1 MVRST
6 SPPRMAL
13 WVIVATVA
21 VVVALAAGPASARP
35 EPLAG
40 RPAGAAQCQASDLR
54 ISVPAAIKG
63 DPARGMGKQDWN
75 LLFLNTSSTS
85 CSLDGWPRI
94 AVRTTAGKTVAT
106 KVTDVQSSNLALV
119 PDTPIVVRPGQTSVV
134 SAITPVSRARC
145 VTKWTL
151 ALTLPGTDHPVTVRE
166 PTGSLVPCV
175 GGRLQLSPFYAE
187 QTLIRDISALSVST
201 VPPPFTVSTAPEPT
215 ACPASDL
222 RAQVTSTS
230 SQADGSIVEV
240 SLSNDGPTC
249 VLSTSWPTVQVHS
262 VGDAIQ
268 VAKIY
273 ADSAALRAER
283 SLLTTYERGTKQS
296 TALTLRHDGAVSIAV
311 LAPSLAKQAGAKR
324 SGAKARG
331 AACQKVTS
339 VTIYPSDVARG
350 TGREAAVRAPVSI
363 CAAPRILSFLPSGP
377 GAAMT
382 IARGALRAI
391 HATQPA
397 ATPVNDTSGFFYGTD
412 SSAPTACGTGPY
424 TEPVNGDCSSTDGP
438 YGEYIGE
445 LGSYE
450 NWQGCT
456 TSGLAWVQGNYNAA
470 NDNIMEYGVGMGA
483 AGYWF
488 AAGPGRDPHYNG
500 TASEAMTW
508 GQEQAEQVMSQVSS
522 LFFEFRY
529 IFMDIENNGTPPDE
543 YGWNTVWN
551 GPCGN
556 NAKAEYIAPD
566 VDYATYLGFTN
577 YINENSPYSAG
588 VYSAGGQSYGSWS
601 GIFGNEPVAA
611 AEWTFTSEQSQL
623 SFPSRFSASGSSPS
637 WFANAPAACDL
648 MWQWSGGDGVLNDY
662 GDFDQVDAANNIN
675 PACGP
680 ASSGS
685 PAPSSSP
692 SPSDSPSPSG
702 TPSPSDTPGSSG

>member
-1 MVRST
+1 MVRRT
-6 SPPRMAL
+6 SPPRRAL

-35 EPLAG
+35 FPLAG
-40 RPAGAAQCQASDLR
+40 RHAGAAQCQASDLR

-63 DPARGMGKQDWN
+63 DPAREWGSKTGICC
-75 LLFLNTSSTS
+75 SSTHRARPARYG
-85 CSLDGWPRI
+85 GWPRI
-94 AVRTTAGKTVAT
+94 AVHTTAGKTVAT
-106 KVTDVQSSNLALV
+106 TVTDVQSSNLALV

-145 VTKWTL
+145 VTRWTL
-151 ALTLPGTDHPVTVRE
+151 ALTLPGTARPVTVRE
-166 PTGSLVPCV
+166 PAGSLVPCV

-187 QTLIRDISALSVST
+187 QTLTRDISALSVST
-201 VPPPFTVSTAPEPT
+201 VPPPFTVSTDPEPAT
-215 ACPASDL
+215 CPASDL

-240 SLSNDGPTC
+240 SLSNAGPTC

-268 VAKIY
+268 VAKIF

-296 TALTLRHDGAVSIAV
+296 TALTLRHGEAVSIAV
-311 LAPSLAKQAGAKR
+311 LAPRLAKQAGAKQA
-324 SGAKARG
+324 GAKQAGAKQAGAKQAGAKQAGAKQAGARRAGAKTRG
-331 AACQKVTS
+331 AVCQKVTS
-339 VTIYPSDVARG
+339 VTVYPSDVARG
-350 TGREAAVRAPVSI
+350 AGREAAVTTPVSI
-363 CAAPRILSFLPSGP
+363 CAPPRILSFLPSGP
-377 GAAMT
+377 GADMT
-382 IARGALRAI
+382 IARGALHAIRA
-391 HATQPA
+391 AQPA
-397 ATPVNDTSGFFYGTD
+397 ATPVNDTSGFYYGTD

-424 TEPVNGDCSSTDGP
+424 TEPVKGDCSSTDGP

-456 TSGLAWVQGNYNAA
+456 TSGLAWVQSNYNMA
-470 NDNIMEYGVGMGA
+470 NDNIMEYGVGIGA

-488 AAGPGRDPHYNG
+488 AAGPGRDPKYNG
-500 TASEAMTW
+500 TTAEAMAW
-508 GQEQAEQVMSQVSS
+508 GQEQAEQAMSQVSS

-529 IFMDIENNGTPPDE
+529 IFMDIENNGAPPDD

-556 NAKAEYIAPD
+556 EVKAEYVAPA

-588 VYSAGGQSYGSWS
+588 VYSAGGTSYGSWT
-601 GIFGNEPVAA
+601 GIFGNEPVTGA

-623 SFPSRFSASGSSPS
+623 SFPAGFSASGSSPS
-637 WFANAPAACDL
+637 WFANAPAACEL
-648 MWQWSGGDGVLNDY
+648 VWQWSGGDGVLNDY
-662 GDFDQVDAANNIN
+662 GDFDQVNEANNIN
-675 PACGP
+675 PSC
-680 ASSGS
+680 
-685 PAPSSSP
+685 
-692 SPSDSPSPSG
+692 
-702 TPSPSDTPGSSG
+702 

>member
-1 MVRST
+1 MARST
-6 SPPRMAL
+6 SPPRKAL
-13 WVIVATVA
+13 WAITATVA
-21 VVVALAAGPASARP
+21 VVALAAGPASARTQRP
-35 EPLAG
+35 FPLAG
-40 RPAGAAQCQASDLR
+40 RHAVAAQCQASDLR

-75 LLFLNTSSTS
+75 LLFLNTSSTA
-85 CSLDGWPRI
+85 CSLGGWPRI
-94 AVRTTAGKTVAT
+94 AVHTTKGKTVAT
-106 KVTDVQSSNLALV
+106 TVTDVQSSNLAVV
-119 PDTPIVVRPGQTSVV
+119 PDTPVVLRPGQTSVV

-145 VTKWTL
+145 VTRWTL
-151 ALTLPGTDHPVTVRE
+151 ALTLPGSDRPVTIGE

-175 GGRLQLSPFYAE
+175 GGRLQLSPFFAE
-187 QTLIRDISALSVST
+187 QTLTSDIAALSVSK
-201 VPPPFTVSTAPEPT
+201 VPPPFTVSAAPEPPT
-215 ACPASDL
+215 CPTSDL

-240 SLSNDGPTC
+240 RLANAGPAC
-249 VLSTSWPTVQVHS
+249 VLSTSWPTVQVQTHS
-262 VGDAIQ
+262 VGDANQ
-268 VAKIY
+268 TAKIF
-273 ADSAALRAER
+273 ADSAALQAER

-296 TALTLRHDGAVSIAV
+296 TALTLRHGAAVSIAV
-311 LAPSLAKQAGAKR
+311 LVPRTGKRAGSKTP
-324 SGAKARG
+324 GP
-331 AACQKVTS
+331 ACQRVTS
-339 VTIYPSDVARG
+339 VTVYPSDVVQGA
-350 TGREAAVRAPVSI
+350 GREAAVTTPVSI
-363 CAAPRILSFLPSGP
+363 CAPPRILSFLPSGP

-391 HATQPA
+391 RAARPA

-424 TEPVNGDCSSTDGP
+424 TEPVKGDCSSTDGP

-445 LGSYE
+445 MGSYE

-456 TSGLAWVQGNYNAA
+456 TSGLAWVQSNYNMA
-470 NDNIMEYGVGMGA
+470 NDNIMEYGVGIGA

-488 AAGPGRDPHYNG
+488 AAGPGRDPNYNG
-500 TASEAMTW
+500 TTSEAMTW
-508 GQEQAEQVMSQVSS
+508 GQEQAEQAMSQVSS

-556 NAKAEYIAPD
+556 EVKAEYVAPD

-601 GIFGNEPVAA
+601 GIFGSEPVTTA

-623 SFPSRFSASGSSPS
+623 SFPAGFTASGSSPS
-637 WFANAPAACDL
+637 WFASAPAACDL
-648 MWQWSGGDGVLNDY
+648 VWQWSGGDGVLNDY
-662 GDFDQVDAANNIN
+662 GDFDQVNGANNIS
-675 PACGP
+675 PAC
-680 ASSGS
+680 
-685 PAPSSSP
+685 
-692 SPSDSPSPSG
+692 
-702 TPSPSDTPGSSG
+702 

>member
-1 MVRST
+1 MARST
-6 SPPRMAL
+6 SPPRKAL
-13 WVIVATVA
+13 WAITATVA
-21 VVVALAAGPASARP
+21 VVALAAGPASARTQRP
-35 EPLAG
+35 FPLAG
-40 RPAGAAQCQASDLR
+40 RHAVAAQCQASDLR

-75 LLFLNTSSTS
+75 LLFLNTSSTA
-85 CSLDGWPRI
+85 CSLGGWPRI
-94 AVRTTAGKTVAT
+94 AVHTTKGKTVAT
-106 KVTDVQSSNLALV
+106 TVTDVQSSNLAVV
-119 PDTPIVVRPGQTSVV
+119 PDTPVVLRPGQTSVV

-145 VTKWTL
+145 VTRWTL
-151 ALTLPGTDHPVTVRE
+151 ALTLPGSDRPVTIGE
-166 PTGSLVPCV
+166 PTGSLVPCA
-175 GGRLQLSPFYAE
+175 GGRLQLSPFFAE
-187 QTLIRDISALSVST
+187 QTLTSDIAALSVSK
-201 VPPPFTVSTAPEPT
+201 VPPPFTVSAAPEPPT
-215 ACPASDL
+215 CPTSDL

-240 SLSNDGPTC
+240 RLANVGPTC

-262 VGDAIQ
+262 VGDANQ
-268 VAKIY
+268 TAKIF
-273 ADSAALRAER
+273 ADSAALQAER
-283 SLLTTYERGTKQS
+283 SLLTTYQRGTKQS
-296 TALTLRHDGAVSIAV
+296 TALTLRHGGAVSIAV
-311 LAPSLAKQAGAKR
+311 LVPRAVQRA
-324 SGAKARG
+324 GAKARG
-331 AACQKVTS
+331 PACQRVTS
-339 VTIYPSDVARG
+339 VTVYPSDVVQGA
-350 TGREAAVRAPVSI
+350 GRKAAVTTPVSI
-363 CAAPRILSFLPSGP
+363 CAPPRILSFLPSGP

-391 HATQPA
+391 RAARPA

-424 TEPVNGDCSSTDGP
+424 TEPVKGDCSSTDGP

-445 LGSYE
+445 MGSYE

-456 TSGLAWVQGNYNAA
+456 TSGLAWVQSNYNMA
-470 NDNIMEYGVGMGA
+470 NDNIMEYGVGIGA

-488 AAGPGRDPHYNG
+488 AAGPGRDPNYNG
-500 TASEAMTW
+500 TTSEAMTW
-508 GQEQAEQVMSQVSS
+508 GQEQAEQAMSQVSS

-556 NAKAEYIAPD
+556 EVKAEYIAPD

-601 GIFGNEPVAA
+601 GIFGSEPVTSA

-623 SFPSRFSASGSSPS
+623 SFPAGFAASGSSPS
-637 WFANAPAACDL
+637 WFASAPAACDL
-648 MWQWSGGDGVLNDY
+648 VWQWSGGDGVLNNY
-662 GDFDQVDAANNIN
+662 GDFDQVNEANNIN
-675 PACGP
+675 PSC
-680 ASSGS
+680 
-685 PAPSSSP
+685 
-692 SPSDSPSPSG
+692 
-702 TPSPSDTPGSSG
+702 

>member
-1 MVRST
+1 MARST
-6 SPPRMAL
+6 SPPRKAL
-13 WVIVATVA
+13 WAITATVA
-21 VVVALAAGPASARP
+21 VVALAAGPASARTQRP
-35 EPLAG
+35 FPLAG
-40 RPAGAAQCQASDLR
+40 RHAVAAQCQAGDLR

-75 LLFLNTSSTS
+75 LLFLNTSSTA
-85 CSLDGWPRI
+85 CSLGGWPRI
-94 AVRTTAGKTVAT
+94 AVHTTKGKTVAT
-106 KVTDVQSSNLALV
+106 TVTDVQSSNLAVV
-119 PDTPIVVRPGQTSVV
+119 PDTPVVLRPGQTSVV

-145 VTKWTL
+145 VTRWTL
-151 ALTLPGTDHPVTVRE
+151 ALTLPGSDRPVTIGE

-175 GGRLQLSPFYAE
+175 GGRLQLSPFFAE
-187 QTLIRDISALSVST
+187 QTLTSDIAALSVSK
-201 VPPPFTVSTAPEPT
+201 VPPPFTVSAAPEPPT
-215 ACPASDL
+215 CPTSDL

-240 SLSNDGPTC
+240 RLANAGPAC
-249 VLSTSWPTVQVHS
+249 VLSTSWPTVQVQTHS
-262 VGDAIQ
+262 VGDANQ
-268 VAKIY
+268 TAKIF
-273 ADSAALRAER
+273 ADSAALQAER

-296 TALTLRHDGAVSIAV
+296 TALTLRHGAAVSIAV
-311 LAPSLAKQAGAKR
+311 LVPRTGKRAGSKTP
-324 SGAKARG
+324 GP
-331 AACQKVTS
+331 ACQRVTS
-339 VTIYPSDVARG
+339 VTVYPSDVVQGA
-350 TGREAAVRAPVSI
+350 GREAAVTTPVSI
-363 CAAPRILSFLPSGP
+363 CAPPRILSFLPSGP

-391 HATQPA
+391 RAARPA

-424 TEPVNGDCSSTDGP
+424 TEPVKGDCSSTDGP

-445 LGSYE
+445 MGSYE

-456 TSGLAWVQGNYNAA
+456 TSGLAWVQSNYNMA
-470 NDNIMEYGVGMGA
+470 NDNIMEYGVGIGA

-488 AAGPGRDPHYNG
+488 AAGPGRDPNYNG
-500 TASEAMTW
+500 TTSEAMTW
-508 GQEQAEQVMSQVSS
+508 GQEQAEQAMSQVSS

-556 NAKAEYIAPD
+556 EVKAEYVAPD

-601 GIFGNEPVAA
+601 GIFGSEPVTTA

-623 SFPSRFSASGSSPS
+623 SFPAGFTASGSSPS
-637 WFANAPAACDL
+637 WFASAPAACDL
-648 MWQWSGGDGVLNDY
+648 VWQWSGGDGVLNDY
-662 GDFDQVDAANNIN
+662 GDFDQVNGANNIS
-675 PACGP
+675 PAC
-680 ASSGS
+680 
-685 PAPSSSP
+685 
-692 SPSDSPSPSG
+692 
-702 TPSPSDTPGSSG
+702 

>member
-1 MVRST
+1 MVGST

-13 WVIVATVA
+13 WAITATVA
-21 VVVALAAGPASARP
+21 VVALAATAGPASARP
-35 EPLAG
+35 FPLAG
-40 RPAGAAQCQASDLR
+40 RHVSAAQCQASDLR

-75 LLFLNTSSTS
+75 LLFLNTSGTA

-94 AVRTTAGKTVAT
+94 AVHTTAGKTPGKTVAT
-106 KVTDVQSSNLALV
+106 TVTDTQSSNLAVV
-119 PDTPIVVRPGQTSVV
+119 PDTPVVLRPGQTSVV

-145 VTKWTL
+145 VTRWTL
-151 ALTLPGTDHPVTVRE
+151 SLTLPGTDRSVTVGE
-166 PTGSLVPCV
+166 PAGSLVPCV

-187 QTLIRDISALSVST
+187 QTLTSDIAALSVSK
-201 VPPPFTVSTAPEPT
+201 VPPPFTVSTAPEPPT
-215 ACPASDL
+215 CPASDL

-240 SLSNDGPTC
+240 RLANAGPPC
-249 VLSTSWPTVQVHS
+249 VLSTSWPTVQVRS
-262 VGDAIQ
+262 AGDAVQ
-268 VAKIY
+268 VAKIF
-273 ADSAALRAER
+273 ADGAALAAEK
-283 SLLTTYERGTKQS
+283 SLLTTYERGTKQAM
-296 TALTLRHDGAVSIAV
+296 ALTLQHGGAVSIAV
-311 LAPSLAKQAGAKR
+311 LAPRPSKRAGSKTP
-324 SGAKARG
+324 GP
-331 AACQKVTS
+331 ACQRVTS
-339 VTIYPSDVARG
+339 VTIYPSDVAQG
-350 TGREAAVRAPVSI
+350 TGRGAAVTTPVSI
-363 CAAPRILSFLPSGP
+363 CAPPRILSFLPSGP

-391 HATQPA
+391 RAARPA

-424 TEPVNGDCSSTDGP
+424 NEPVKGDCSSTDGP

-445 LGSYE
+445 MGSYE

-456 TSGLAWVQGNYNAA
+456 TSGLAWVQSNYNMA
-470 NDNIMEYGVGMGA
+470 NDNIMQYGVGIGA

-488 AAGPGRDPHYNG
+488 AAGPGRDPNYNG
-500 TASEAMTW
+500 TTSEAMTW
-508 GQEQAEQVMSQVSS
+508 GQEQAEQAMSQVSS

-556 NAKAEYIAPD
+556 EVKAEYVAPD

-601 GIFGNEPVAA
+601 GIFGNEPITAA

-623 SFPSRFSASGSSPS
+623 SFPAGFSASGSSPS
-637 WFANAPAACDL
+637 WFAKAPAACEL
-648 MWQWSGGDGVLNDY
+648 MWQWSGGDGVLNNY
-662 GDFDQVDAANNIN
+662 GDFDQVNTANNIN
-675 PACGP
+675 
-680 ASSGS
+680 ASC
-685 PAPSSSP
+685 
-692 SPSDSPSPSG
+692 
-702 TPSPSDTPGSSG
+702 

>member
-1 MVRST
+1 MARST
-6 SPPRMAL
+6 SPPRKAL
-13 WVIVATVA
+13 WAITATVA
-21 VVVALAAGPASARP
+21 VVALAAGPASARTQRP
-35 EPLAG
+35 FPLAG
-40 RPAGAAQCQASDLR
+40 RHAVTAQCQASDLR

-75 LLFLNTSSTS
+75 LLFLNTSSTA
-85 CSLDGWPRI
+85 CSLGGWPRI
-94 AVRTTAGKTVAT
+94 AVHTTKGKTVAT
-106 KVTDVQSSNLALV
+106 TVTDVQSSNLAVV
-119 PDTPIVVRPGQTSVV
+119 PDTPVVLRPGQTSVV

-145 VTKWTL
+145 VTRWTL
-151 ALTLPGTDHPVTVRE
+151 ALTLPGGDRPVTIGE

-175 GGRLQLSPFYAE
+175 GGRLQLSPFFAE
-187 QTLIRDISALSVST
+187 QTLTSDIAALSVSK
-201 VPPPFTVSTAPEPT
+201 VPPPFTVSTAPEPPT
-215 ACPASDL
+215 CPTSDL

-240 SLSNDGPTC
+240 RLANAGPTC
-249 VLSTSWPTVQVHS
+249 VLSTSWPTVQVQTHS
-262 VGDAIQ
+262 VGDADQ
-268 VAKIY
+268 VAKIF
-273 ADSAALRAER
+273 ADSAALQAER

-296 TALTLRHDGAVSIAV
+296 TALTLRHGAAVSIAV
-311 LAPSLAKQAGAKR
+311 LVPRAAKRAGAKTP
-324 SGAKARG
+324 GP
-331 AACQKVTS
+331 ACQRVTS
-339 VTIYPSDVARG
+339 VTIYPSDVVQGA
-350 TGREAAVRAPVSI
+350 GREAAVTTPVSI
-363 CAAPRILSFLPSGP
+363 CAPPRILSFLPSGP

-391 HATQPA
+391 RAARPA

-424 TEPVNGDCSSTDGP
+424 TEPVKGDCSSTDGP

-445 LGSYE
+445 MGSYE

-456 TSGLAWVQGNYNAA
+456 TSGLAWVQSNYNMA
-470 NDNIMEYGVGMGA
+470 NDNIMEYGVGIGA

-488 AAGPGRDPHYNG
+488 AAGPGRDPNYNG
-500 TASEAMTW
+500 TTSEAMTW
-508 GQEQAEQVMSQVSS
+508 GQEQAEQAMSQVSS

-556 NAKAEYIAPD
+556 EVKAEYVAPD

-601 GIFGNEPVAA
+601 GIFGSEPVTSA

-623 SFPSRFSASGSSPS
+623 SFPAGFTASGSSPS
-637 WFANAPAACDL
+637 WFASAPAACDL
-648 MWQWSGGDGVLNDY
+648 VWQWSGGDGVLNNY
-662 GDFDQVDAANNIN
+662 GDFDQVNGANNIN
-675 PACGP
+675 PSC
-680 ASSGS
+680 
-685 PAPSSSP
+685 
-692 SPSDSPSPSG
+692 
-702 TPSPSDTPGSSG
+702 